1 MSVFVSYAEVNIGC
15 ACVLMLLL
23 YSIKMLPTPQ
33 QKFSLFYKLVL
44 WHVLYF
50 LSDSVWALVNDG
62 LIPKNTVSVLAT
74 NYSNALIISF
84 LFYSCFVFAEI
95 STRPEMTRTQIH
107 KLQVKL
113 RIPIFIEAVL
123 LLVSFVL
130 MPNFWLD
137 EKLEPNFLY
146 YIVLMAIPFVYIM
159 TVTARCLL
167 RGLKTENR
175 KNLKMYLIV
184 ASYTPGCIVAGTT
197 QLLLS
202 MTMPVFCFWCTLI
215 ILFVYLNLQNL
226 LISTDTLTTLN
237 NRNQLERYLQQSR
250 EFKDYYVI
258 MVDVDHFKQIN
269 DTYGHVEGD
278 KALVLVS
285 NALKKACDRLGKSVF
300 LCRYGGDEFLMV
312 VPTDMPGFIVR
323 MIQECLR
330 EQIQKRK
337 GTQYYSVEASIG
349 YAEWDGKPSSFKES
363 VVNADRMMY
372 EEKRAS

>member
-1 MSVFVSYAEVNIGC
+1 
-15 ACVLMLLL
+15 
-23 YSIKMLPTPQ
+23 MLPTPQ
-33 QKFSLFYKLVL
+33 LKFSLFYKLVL
-44 WHVLYF
+44 WHILYF
-50 LSDSVWALVNDG
+50 LSDSAWALVNDG
-62 LIPKNTVSVLAT
+62 LIPKNTISILAV

-107 KLQVKL
+107 KLQIKL

-137 EKLEPNFLY
+137 KNLEPKFLY
-146 YIVLMAIPFVYIM
+146 YVVMMVIPFVYIM
-159 TVTARCLL
+159 TVTLRCLI
-167 RGLKTENR
+167 RGLKVENR
-175 KNLKMYLIV
+175 KNLKTYLIV
-184 ASYTPGCIVAGTT
+184 ASYTPGCIVAGII
-197 QLLLS
+197 QLFFS

-226 LISTDTLTTLN
+226 LISTDTLTSLN

-330 EQIQKRK
+330 EQIQNRK

-372 EEKRAS
+372 EEKRAV

>member
-1 MSVFVSYAEVNIGC
+1 
-15 ACVLMLLL
+15 
-23 YSIKMLPTPQ
+23 
-33 QKFSLFYKLVL
+33 
-44 WHVLYF
+44 
-50 LSDSVWALVNDG
+50 
-62 LIPKNTVSVLAT
+62 
-74 NYSNALIISF
+74 
-84 LFYSCFVFAEI
+84 
-95 STRPEMTRTQIH
+95 
-107 KLQVKL
+107 
-113 RIPIFIEAVL
+113 
-123 LLVSFVL
+123 
-130 MPNFWLD
+130 
-137 EKLEPNFLY
+137 
-146 YIVLMAIPFVYIM
+146 
-159 TVTARCLL
+159 
-167 RGLKTENR
+167 
-175 KNLKMYLIV
+175 
-184 ASYTPGCIVAGTT
+184 
-197 QLLLS
+197 

-337 GTQYYSVEASIG
+337 GTQYYSVEVSIG